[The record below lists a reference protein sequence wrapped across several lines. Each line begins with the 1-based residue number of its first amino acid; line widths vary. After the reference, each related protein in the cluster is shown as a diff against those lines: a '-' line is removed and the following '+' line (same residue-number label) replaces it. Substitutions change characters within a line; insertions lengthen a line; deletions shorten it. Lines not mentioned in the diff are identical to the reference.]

1 MTGTQHE
8 LLTIWIQTC
17 ACMVRVCSD
26 LPVLGIKISTSFL
39 WLINNHSKIQML
51 KTPINS
57 EYLMQVPWVKNPG
70 VALLDGSGSKVTRAE
85 TVQVLV

>member
-1 MTGTQHE
+1 MPVWLGFA
-8 LLTIWIQTC
+8 QTSQFWVSKS
-17 ACMVRVCSD
+17 AR
-26 LPVLGIKISTSFL
+26 FL

-57 EYLMQVPWVKNPG
+57 EYLMQFPWVKNPG
-70 VALLDGSGSKVTRAE
+70 VALLDGSGSQVTRAE